1 MSTKALTEYN
11 NARIQQTTQNDA
23 RRIRARVQA
32 AQNSAR
38 AGVQWRWPFELI
50 QNAHDAGPRNGND
63 QVGIKFALQDTRL
76 KVSHTGKSFTAQ
88 ELAALLSG
96 GSSKE
101 FDSEET
107 TGRFGTGFLVTHA
120 LSTHVDID
128 GVLTTQESCESFH
141 IELIR
146 DGDED
151 SIKDN
156 IDLAN
161 KALGE
166 ASIVSEQWIANNPT
180 ASFVYYDT
188 NLSVAQIGLDRLE
201 QTLPYL
207 YGTCDKLGSVCI
219 ERSGNVMHFE
229 PGTITESEKE
239 GLAVKMTEVT
249 ISESENT
256 TELIA
261 VCVGRKESQSAL
273 VMVLKNCGGSQYE
286 VLLQDKEFSRLFVR
300 FPIAGT
306 GFLPFNVALDGRF
319 TPEQERD
326 GIEMNDSDKVLITAA
341 ISSLPTLVQY
351 AMELGWRNAHKLAQL
366 AVPERTISGE
376 SISGELDW
384 W

>member
-1 MSTKALTEYN
+1 M
-11 NARIQQTTQNDA
+11 
-23 RRIRARVQA
+23 
-32 AQNSAR
+32 
-38 AGVQWRWPFELI
+38 
-50 QNAHDAGPRNGND
+50 
-63 QVGIKFALQDTRL
+63 QDTRL

-120 LSTHVDID
+120 LSTRVDID
-128 GVLTTQESCESFH
+128 GVLTTQEGCESFH
-141 IELIR
+141 IELTR

-261 VCVGRKESQSAL
+261 VRVGRKESQSAL
-273 VMVLKNCGGSQYE
+273 VMVLKNCGTVSMRFYCKTRNFLGFLLSS
-286 VLLQDKEFSRLFVR
+286 LLQEPAFYRSTWRWTDVLHRSR
-300 FPIAGT
+300 
-306 GFLPFNVALDGRF
+306 N
-319 TPEQERD
+319 
-326 GIEMNDSDKVLITAA
+326 
-341 ISSLPTLVQY
+341 
-351 AMELGWRNAHKLAQL
+351 AMELR
-366 AVPERTISGE
+366 
-376 SISGELDW
+376 
-384 W
+384 